1 MFAQSGSHFG
11 AIVRLGDEMG
21 RLADYMTRT
30 VRIVVVSA
38 TLLVVPFF
46 LAALPGGGTIGA
58 AQAEEQPFITEIT
71 VQGNQRIE
79 AGTVQSYMLL
89 KPGMKYDPLIAD
101 QSLKQLF
108 GTGLF
113 ADISMH
119 LDGTRVVVS
128 VVENPIINRVAFEGN
143 SALKE
148 EDLQK
153 EVQLQPRVVYT
164 RAKVQGDVTRM
175 IELYRR
181 SGRFSATVEPKV
193 IQLPQNRVD
202 LVFEIAEGPKTK
214 IASIN
219 FIGNKEFSDSSL
231 REVISTG
238 ESAWWKFLSSS
249 DSYDPDRLT
258 YDRELLRRYY
268 LQRGYAD
275 FRVVSAVADL
285 SRDDSAF
292 HITFTVDEG
301 EVYEFGE
308 IAVTTELDK
317 LNKEELEALL
327 LPKTGDVYNAGLIDE
342 TIDALTFA
350 AGTSGYAF
358 AEVRPRIK
366 RRSDERVID
375 LTFQI
380 TEGPRVYVERINITG
395 NSRTLDKVI
404 RREMRMSEGDAF
416 NKVLLDK
423 SEKNVR
429 GLQYFSKVEITQNPG
444 SAEDK
449 TVVNVDVQEQSTGS
463 LSLSAGFSTLDNA
476 VAGIQL
482 SERNFLG
489 RGLQLSTSLSVS
501 KRRQLIEF
509 HYTDPYFLDR
519 DLVGGIDLFGSET
532 DYQNESSFNSR
543 SQGFGLRFGFPL
555 SEKSRIL
562 LRYQFRFDEIFD
574 VHPFASTAIKAAE
587 GAEYRS
593 IVGYDYYY
601 DNRNDPVEPT
611 EGWDFLFSQNFA
623 GVGGTVRYVSSEVLA
638 RYYYPLTDNF
648 LTSWRI
654 DSGFV
659 QGIGRDVPLSD
670 HFFKGGNSI
679 RGFARGGVGPRDVL
693 SSNQDAVGALAYVF
707 GTAELGF
714 PNGLPEALGV
724 KTSVFADGGYIG
736 MSDYDRALY
745 PGIVDDFAPRAS
757 VGLSVYWQS
766 PFGPIRLDFAQVLME
781 EPYDEKE
788 AFRFSAGTSF

>member
-1 MFAQSGSHFG
+1 
-11 AIVRLGDEMG
+11 MG
-21 RLADYMTRT
+21 QQAAWMSVVARVCDFSRALTLAW
-30 VRIVVVSA
+30 A
-38 TLLVVPFF
+38 LVVASF
-46 LAALPGGGTIGA
+46 AGA
-58 AQAEEQPFITEIT
+58 GYASQAVAQDQLVVTE
-71 VQGNQRIE
+71 VAVKGNQRIE
-79 AGTVQSYMLL
+79 AGTVRSYTLI
-89 KPGMKYDPLIAD
+89 KPGSFYSPELAD

-113 ADISMH
+113 ADITMR
-119 LDGTRVVVS
+119 LEGTKLVVS

-143 SALKE
+143 SAIKE
-148 EDLQK
+148 EDLQN
-153 EVQLQPRVVYT
+153 EVQLQPRVIYT
-164 RAKVQGDVTRM
+164 RAKVQSDVSRM
-175 IELYRR
+175 VELYRR
-181 SGRFSATVEPKV
+181 GGRFSATIEPKV

-202 LVFEIAEGPKTK
+202 LVYEISEGPKTK

-219 FIGNKEFSDSSL
+219 FIGNKEFSDSAL

-301 EVYEFGE
+301 DIYQFGD
-308 IAVTTELDK
+308 IRVVTELDK
-317 LNKEELEALL
+317 LNQEELEALL
-327 LPKTGDVYNAGLIDE
+327 LPEKGDTYNAGLIDE
-342 TIDALTFA
+342 TIDELTYA
-350 AGTSGYAF
+350 AGTQGYAF

-366 RRSDERVID
+366 RRKDERVID

-404 RREMRMSEGDAF
+404 RRQMRMSEGDAF

-423 SEKNVR
+423 SEKNIR
-429 GLQYFSKVEITQNPG
+429 ALQYFTKVDVTQSPG
-444 SAEDK
+444 SAPDK
-449 TVVNVDVQEQSTGS
+449 TVIGVDVQEQSTGS

-489 RGLQLSTSLSVS
+489 RGLQLSTALSIS

-532 DYQNESSFNSR
+532 DYQDESSFNSR

-555 SEKSRIL
+555 SEKSRL
-562 LRYQFRFDEIFD
+562 LTRYQFRFDEIFD
-574 VHPFASTAIKAAE
+574 VHPFASNVVKAAE
-587 GAEYRS
+587 GQEYRS
-593 IVGYDYYY
+593 IIGYDYYY
-601 DNRNDPVEPT
+601 DNRNDPVDPT
-611 EGWDFLFSQNFA
+611 GGWDVLVTQNFA
-623 GVGGTVRYVSSEVLA
+623 GLGGTVSYISNELLA
-638 RYYYPLTDNF
+638 HYYYPLSDDF
-648 LTSWRI
+648 LTSWRF
-654 DSGFV
+654 DGGYV
-659 QGIGRDVPLSD
+659 HGIGDDVPLND
-670 HFFKGGNSI
+670 HFFKGGNTI
-679 RGFARGGVGPRDVL
+679 RGFARGGVGPRDL
-693 SSNQDAVGALAYVF
+693 SSVNEDAVGALAYVF
-707 GTAELGF
+707 GTAELSF
-714 PNGLPEALGV
+714 PNGLPEALGI

-736 MSDYDRALY
+736 LSDYDDTIY
-745 PGIVDDFAPRAS
+745 TGVVDGFAPRAS
-757 VGLSVYWQS
+757 VGLSLYWQS
-766 PFGPIRLDFAQVLME
+766 PFGPIRLDFAQVLLD
-781 EPYDEKE
+781 EPYDEQE